1 MNARP
6 KFDVTYCSNCGRQF
20 GPGDHG
26 YSHCEQHMTPQQ
38 ASEKARET
46 RAEVYAQW
54 IADDCDGL
62 ATALT
67 VPSVFPHTTAELAKA
82 RAHVALAL
90 SRIDHAIERDNQ
102 AHQENR

>member
-1 MNARP
+1 MNAI
-6 KFDVTYCSNCGRQF
+6 D
-20 GPGDHG
+20 
-26 YSHCEQHMTPQQ
+26 PQLARIA

-62 ATALT
+62 AAALT
-67 VPSVFPHTTAELAKA
+67 VPSVFPHTTAQLAEA

-90 SRIDHAIERDNQ
+90 SRIDRAIERDNQ